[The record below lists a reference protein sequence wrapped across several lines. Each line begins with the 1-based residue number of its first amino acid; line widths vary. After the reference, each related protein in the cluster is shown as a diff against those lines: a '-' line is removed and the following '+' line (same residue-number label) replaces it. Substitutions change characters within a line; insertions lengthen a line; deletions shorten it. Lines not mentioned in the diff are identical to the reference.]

1 MNVMIVVM
9 DIKTHNQVFFCKKA
23 DISGIT
29 IANVTQMAV
38 NRSSIPNIEYTLIM
52 NWLRAA
58 SYKV

>member
-29 IANVTQMAV
+29 MVNVTQMAV

-52 NWLRAA
+52 N
-58 SYKV
+58 